1 MKKLILSLF
10 LLLTV
15 LSFAEIVYITPTGKK
30 YHATKTCKGLV
41 RAKKIIPI
49 ERKEAEAKGSGVIS
63 VDGKMVDN
71 PIIMRAQRVLELAKA
86 SGIYKED

>member
-1 MKKLILSLF
+1 MKKLIVTFF

-15 LSFAEIVYITPTGKK
+15 ISFAEIVYITPTGKK

-49 ERKEAEAKGSGVIS
+49 ERKEAEARGYK
-63 VDGKMVDN
+63 
-71 PIIMRAQRVLELAKA
+71 PWIILYQWLVSIRAIFFYFSLP
-86 SGIYKED
+86 

>member
-1 MKKLILSLF
+1 MKKLIVTFF

-15 LSFAEIVYITPTGKK
+15 ISFAEIVYITPTGKK

-49 ERKEAEAKGSGVIS
+49 ERKVVCQI
-63 VDGKMVDN
+63 
-71 PIIMRAQRVLELAKA
+71 VLIKKFRL
-86 SGIYKED
+86 